1 MLPRLRARKERLWSI
16 FHAGLAARKPAIVS
30 AYIWSRK
37 PSRWP
42 RPLGL
47 ARHCEEGEGRRTP
60 PFRDGMS
67 ASDGEPRNDEPWY
80 RCACASQLRPGC
92 VIALSRSEEA
102 LLKSRMARAVF
113 TAAFPRTTTAPA
125 RPIRRSRREC
135 RPRPRQAPP
144 PRRSRAQPRRPRPG
158 PRSRDCGAHPSPST

>member
-1 MLPRLRARKERLWSI
+1 MRTSESGHCNGGKKTRKREHLYGRERQA
-16 FHAGLAARKPAIVS
+16 AGLARV
-30 AYIWSRK
+30 
-37 PSRWP
+37 
-42 RPLGL
+42 GL
-47 ARHCEEGEGRRTP
+47 ARHCGESEGRRAP
-60 PFRDGMS
+60 SFRDGAS
-67 ASDGEPRNDEPWY
+67 ASGGEPRNDEAWN
-80 RCACASQLRPGC
+80 RCACARNPRSGC

-113 TAAFPRTTTAPA
+113 TAASPRTTTAPA

-135 RPRPRQAPP
+135 RPRRRQALP